1 MTSPTPQPTQA
12 RDQLRWMVGAL
23 RSRTVSWRVVLAVA
37 VITAALSFAVVKVWG
52 PEHFQYDLKIYYH
65 AVSFWLNGG
74 NIYDY
79 AQPDPVNISLGYTYP
94 PAAALFM
101 APMAA
106 LPLGVV
112 VTVTVAA
119 ILLAGFFCVY
129 LVVRTL
135 HPGTRP
141 DAWQLSLAAGLT
153 VAAFVFEPM
162 SQTVA
167 FGQINLFLT
176 LLVLVDALVLMPRR
190 SRWAGIGVGLAMAI
204 KLTPGIFLLYFIV
217 NKRWREVVVALIT
230 TAVATA
236 LAALVAPAESWRYFT
251 DLLWNSGRVGF
262 LDNTTNQSINGFL
275 ARALAPEEPSTV
287 AWLALSALVVGIGV
301 IRARRAVRAGD
312 QVMALTLIGIV
323 GLLVSPVS
331 WIHHAI
337 WVIIALILIGRWLLE
352 QSRSAGTTGQRRRL
366 VGPVL
371 LLASALF
378 IWVVDT
384 RVFFHLP
391 DTHYGDLG
399 WISVVASSTQVFW
412 LFAALFLLPIR
423 RSVPATSADA
433 GHPSRTPTVEARP

>member
-12 RDQLRWMVGAL
+12 RDQLRSVVSAL
-23 RSRTVSWRVVLAVA
+23 RARTVSWRVVLAVA
-37 VITAALSFAVVKVWG
+37 VLAAALSFAVVKLWG
-52 PEHFQYDLKIYYH
+52 PEHFQYDLKIYYS

-79 AQPDPVNISLGYTYP
+79 TQPDPVNISLGFTYP

-101 APMAA
+101 APMAT

-112 VTVTVAA
+112 VTVTVAG
-119 ILLAGFFCVY
+119 ILLAGFFCIY
-129 LVVRTL
+129 LVVRAL
-135 HPGTRP
+135 HPGSRP
-141 DAWQLSLAAGLT
+141 DAWQLSLAAALT
-153 VAAFVFEPM
+153 VAAFAFEPM

-176 LLVLVDALVLMPRR
+176 LLVLLDALVLMPRR

-230 TAVATA
+230 TVVATA
-236 LAALVAPAESWRYFT
+236 LAALVAPTETWRYFT
-251 DLLWNSGRVGF
+251 DLLWNSERVGF

-275 ARALAPEEPSTV
+275 ARALAPDEPSKLL
-287 AWLALSALVVGIGV
+287 WLALSAAVITVGVV
-301 IRARRAVRAGD
+301 RARRAVRAGD
-312 QVMALTLIGIV
+312 QLVALTLIGIV

-337 WVIIALILIGRWLLE
+337 WVIIALILVGRWLIE
-352 QSRSAGTTGQRRRL
+352 ESRRPAGAPDQARRMA
-366 VGPVL
+366 GPVL

-378 IWVVDT
+378 IWIVDT
-384 RVFFHLP
+384 RVFFDLP
-391 DTHYGDLG
+391 DTHYGELG
-399 WISVVASSTQVFW
+399 WAAVVESSTQVFW
-412 LFAALFLLPIR
+412 LFAAMFLLPIR
-423 RSVPATSADA
+423 RSVPALASAA
-433 GHPSRTPTVEARP
+433 GSAHPA